1 MPERVQEKTVWWG
14 AFTLDE
20 GQAGCWRVG
29 PSTLWIYHLPQEWRL
44 VHVQDGDSLSKTA
57 EVTAPLPEGEVSLSL
72 EDLPAEAA
80 VSRFSFRA
88 TGGQL
93 AVTPALADRPV
104 VVRPETPLYVPPSEA
119 ATLYVSTPLWVRPE
133 AGDPPRLLQEVP
145 SHRPSDTWYGPN
157 TREGELCYATRTAGR
172 LVLADLPL
180 CPHRAV
186 TSILIRNR
194 ARDALLVE
202 RIQLPVQYLA
212 LFQAAGGYLWTQA
225 VTLDRERDGG
235 LSALH
240 VVEGAPSEAAG
251 ARPVSDPR
259 ETSRASL
266 IGRTFSTL
274 FHKIREA

>member
-1 MPERVQEKTVWWG
+1 MPGQVHEKTVWWG
-14 AFTLDE
+14 VFTLDD

-29 PSTLWIYHLPQEWRL
+29 PSTLWIYHLPHEWRL
-44 VHVQDGDSLSKTA
+44 VHLQDGDSLSKTA
-57 EVTAPLPEGEVSLSL
+57 EVIAPLPEDAVNLSL
-72 EDLPAEAA
+72 EDLPEGAV
-80 VSRFSFRA
+80 VSRFSFRT

-93 AVTPALADRPV
+93 AVMPVLADRPV
-104 VVRPETPLYVPPSEA
+104 VVRPETPLYVPPGEA
-119 ATLYVSTPLWVRPE
+119 ATLYVSTPLWVCLE
-133 AGDPPRLLQEVP
+133 AGDPPLLLQEVP

-172 LVLADLPL
+172 LVLADLPR

-186 TSILIRNR
+186 TPILIRNR

-225 VTLDRERDGG
+225 VTLDREKDGG
-235 LSALH
+235 FSALNLL
-240 VVEGAPSEAAG
+240 EGAPPEADDAH
-251 ARPVSDPR
+251 PVSKPR

-274 FHKIREA
+274 FHRIREA